1 MKYLRQMQVSRELF
15 YFTNFPTIRK
25 VTDKFKLFQKEYPF
39 RQRRFLLAHFYN
51 CWGWSYNTL
60 IAFTVTIHPS
70 GIQRKNVNLNIQP
83 KQMLAN

>member
-39 RQRRFLLAHFYN
+39 RKRRFYLHIVISVGDGLITHWLLLQLQSIPQVYK
-51 CWGWSYNTL
+51 G
-60 IAFTVTIHPS
+60 
-70 GIQRKNVNLNIQP
+70 K
-83 KQMLAN
+83 M